1 MKYFNKS
8 FFKFT
13 LGFLVIVS
21 ISLLIIAATSA
32 YAAGVEKI
40 AFTTDEQN
48 IKPNELSSSITI
60 QTQDSSSNSIQTPET
75 IDLEFVSTSP
85 TGEFLGSTGNP
96 ATKTMS
102 KNTSNRTFYYR
113 DSASGSFTISV
124 KAMGRDSRE
133 IWNANQKITVS
144 SGGESNDSSG
154 EVLGTDTGSSSS
166 VSSQSATSGAVAPL
180 YATLSSQLEISAG
193 ADRLTS
199 PGSPISLQAF
209 IKKNSTS
216 NQSLDFS
223 WSFGDGN
230 TGQGGLV
237 THMYK
242 YPGEYAVVLNAKAGN
257 TFAVSRLKVRV
268 AVSDVVLSLG
278 DGYIEITNNSNYE
291 INLFNWKIVSSGK
304 GFVFQPDTIVLPK
317 SNIRIDLSLL
327 TMKGQ
332 VEGETMLTNFLGKK
346 VVSIPDP
353 ITVEDLNNINAQVSD
368 ISKQAMNI
376 LDQAISAKLVLER
389 MPKVPESFSEP
400 KEILPEVVITE
411 PSVAI
416 VYEAPKSVG
425 ILTKLT
431 DFIKRVFSD

>member
-1 MKYFNKS
+1 MFAAIYKRLFVLTIFIS
-8 FFKFT
+8 VFAPSAV
-13 LGFLVIVS
+13 LAQVAQIV
-21 ISLLIIAATSA
+21 
-32 YAAGVEKI
+32 
-40 AFTTDEQN
+40 FTTEPQVT
-48 IKPNELSSSITI
+48 KPGELSGPITI
-60 QTQDSSSNSIQTPET
+60 QTQDSTGASYKTTET
-75 IDLEFVSTSP
+75 IDLEFGSTSG
-85 TGEFLGSTGNP
+85 TGEFLGSTGN
-96 ATKTMS
+96 AVTKTMS

-278 DGYIEITNNSNYE
+278 DGYIKTGYE
-291 INLFNWKIVSSGK
+291 YIGSSYIG
-304 GFVFQPDTIVLPK
+304 
-317 SNIRIDLSLL
+317 
-327 TMKGQ
+327 
-332 VEGETMLTNFLGKK
+332 
-346 VVSIPDP
+346 
-353 ITVEDLNNINAQVSD
+353 
-368 ISKQAMNI
+368 
-376 LDQAISAKLVLER
+376 
-389 MPKVPESFSEP
+389 
-400 KEILPEVVITE
+400 
-411 PSVAI
+411 
-416 VYEAPKSVG
+416 
-425 ILTKLT
+425 
-431 DFIKRVFSD
+431 